1 MRNIKFIAIH
11 CSATPQTATID
22 SMIRY
27 WREQLH
33 WNNPGYHYI
42 IKPCG
47 EVVQLLEED
56 KPSNGVAG
64 FNSVTVNICYIGGIR
79 PDGSSIDNRTPEQK
93 AAIVFLLEQLKE
105 RYPKAKI
112 QGHRDFSP
120 DKNGNGIVEPLE
132 WIKNCP
138 CFDAK
143 SEYKNIR

>member
-79 PDGSSIDNRTPEQK
+79 TDGSPVDNRTPEQK

-120 DKNGNGIVEPLE
+120 DKNGNGIVEPSE

-143 SEYKNIR
+143 EEYKNIR